1 MNDHALNFSNF
12 MSLIPEQVDQELF
25 QDIVKTENI
34 TIERIISQ
42 GHSSP
47 ETGWYD
53 QEKSEWVMLVE
64 GEAIIELENNEEIR
78 LQKNDFLLLKPH
90 QKHRLKWTHPDQ
102 KTIWL
107 AVHF

>member
-1 MNDHALNFSNF
+1 MTKQTDFSNF
-12 MSLIPEQVDQELF
+12 LDLIPEHVDDEIF
-25 QDIVKTENI
+25 QDIFNNGQLK
-34 TIERIISQ
+34 IERIISQ

-53 QEKSEWVMLVE
+53 QDKSEWVMVVE
-64 GEAIIELENNEEIR
+64 GEAIIEFEDGRETKLC
-78 LQKNDFLLLKPH
+78 KNDFLLLEPH
-90 QKHRLKWTHPDQ
+90 RKHRVKWTSPDR